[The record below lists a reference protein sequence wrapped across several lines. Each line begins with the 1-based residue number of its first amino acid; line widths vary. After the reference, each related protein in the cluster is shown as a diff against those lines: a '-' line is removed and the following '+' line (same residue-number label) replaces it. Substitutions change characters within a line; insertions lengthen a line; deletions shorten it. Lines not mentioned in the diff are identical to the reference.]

1 MGGRLLLLFRGCARL
16 SLAEGKT
23 SPRKALSS
31 PQCRWLRDERRER
44 AMVTRPC
51 RTIIVIVIALALAL
65 PCGSLSLQPVLALC
79 RQDSVQERASMEE
92 GSVSCSK

>member
-1 MGGRLLLLFRGCARL
+1 MGGGLLLLFRGCARL

-31 PQCRWLRDERRER
+31 PQCRWLREERRER
-44 AMVTRPC
+44 AMVIRPC
-51 RTIIVIVIALALAL
+51 WTITVVALALAL

-79 RQDSVQERASMEE
+79 GQNRVQERASMEE
-92 GSVSCSK
+92 GSVLCSK